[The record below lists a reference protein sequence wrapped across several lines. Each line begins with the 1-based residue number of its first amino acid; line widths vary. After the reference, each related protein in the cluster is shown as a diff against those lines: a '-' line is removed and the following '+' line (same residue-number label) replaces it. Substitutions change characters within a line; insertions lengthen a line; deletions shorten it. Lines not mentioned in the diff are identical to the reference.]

1 MRLINTKTLQL
12 EEFNEDNRPLYAILS
27 HTWGDQ
33 EVTFQHMQDDRS
45 HHSWKAGYRKI
56 AQTCKV
62 ALNSGIGYA
71 WVDTCCIDK
80 TSSAE
85 LSEAINSMFRWYEDA
100 EICYA
105 YLPDVVGPSSGGL
118 AVVESRWFTRG
129 WTLQELIAPRNLV
142 FYATNWKYINS
153 RSNLSEAI
161 ARVTGIEERLL
172 KDNRAK
178 AGSIL
183 RTTSIARRMSW
194 AARRQT
200 ARTEDLAYCL
210 LGIFDINMP
219 LVYGEGARAFTRLQ
233 EQIIQHTDDQSIFAW
248 GLHDGIKPEAGP
260 DTSTSVLAPSPAAFV
275 ASGDIVQVDTGEES
289 APFSL
294 TNRGIRIDLRVGL
307 IRGRRYGI
315 IPCRRNKATGLLM
328 IKLQNLQGNR
338 FFRVADAPVTWR
350 SYLAW
355 KRTPKIPVYLMTVP
369 PPEKHQI
376 PSGSFLVELPRDQI
390 AVHSVSKGYTWS
402 PATDLITRNEPEP
415 HRHSLF
421 EAIRAFGPAK
431 EVYSATDQK
440 NFRRLRRMLRIDPRK
455 VKGQIEDTS
464 GGLQKDS
471 HRWLLNHEGF
481 HRFQND
487 PQTPLLWIS
496 GGPGTGKAMLLCGLI
511 DELSAKPTAL
521 SYFFYRASNPRLNSG
536 VAVLRGLLY
545 VLACQRP
552 SLISGYDLLGKQR
565 DEDTS
570 TWEPLAKLVS
580 STLEDPLLE
589 GAVLVVDALNEC
601 SADRESLIE
610 FTKKPSRVKWIISSR
625 DLPDVRDDWNGL
637 SQVTLRLEAH
647 EDVISHFV
655 DTYIQRKPGN
665 LGREKNF
672 DRKTRSILNS
682 PHSSLC
688 KRILAIATVV
698 FCPVTLEEL
707 GNLDFELQDVNEELL
722 EELILTCGPFLTLH
736 KKTID
741 FVHLS
746 AREFLLSAGYRL
758 VMPLGVAHQQARVFF
773 ASMKCLINT
782 LREDIYSLQNSGV
795 RIHEVPRLDPG
806 PLLAVGYSCTN

>member
-105 YLPDVVGPSSGGL
+105 YLPDV
-118 AVVESRWFTRG
+118 
-129 WTLQELIAPRNLV
+129 ELIAPRNLV

-219 LVYGEGARAFTRLQ
+219 LVYGEGTRAFTRLQ

-315 IPCRRNKATGLLM
+315 IP
-328 IKLQNLQGNR
+328 
-338 FFRVADAPVTWR
+338 
-350 SYLAW
+350 
-355 KRTPKIPVYLMTVP
+355 
-369 PPEKHQI
+369 
-376 PSGSFLVELPRDQI
+376 
-390 AVHSVSKGYTWS
+390 
-402 PATDLITRNEPEP
+402 
-415 HRHSLF
+415 
-421 EAIRAFGPAK
+421 
-431 EVYSATDQK
+431 
-440 NFRRLRRMLRIDPRK
+440 
-455 VKGQIEDTS
+455 
-464 GGLQKDS
+464 
-471 HRWLLNHEGF
+471 
-481 HRFQND
+481 
-487 PQTPLLWIS
+487 
-496 GGPGTGKAMLLCGLI
+496 
-511 DELSAKPTAL
+511 
-521 SYFFYRASNPRLNSG
+521 
-536 VAVLRGLLY
+536 
-545 VLACQRP
+545 
-552 SLISGYDLLGKQR
+552 
-565 DEDTS
+565 
-570 TWEPLAKLVS
+570 
-580 STLEDPLLE
+580 
-589 GAVLVVDALNEC
+589 
-601 SADRESLIE
+601 
-610 FTKKPSRVKWIISSR
+610 
-625 DLPDVRDDWNGL
+625 
-637 SQVTLRLEAH
+637 
-647 EDVISHFV
+647 
-655 DTYIQRKPGN
+655 
-665 LGREKNF
+665 
-672 DRKTRSILNS
+672 
-682 PHSSLC
+682 
-688 KRILAIATVV
+688 
-698 FCPVTLEEL
+698 
-707 GNLDFELQDVNEELL
+707 
-722 EELILTCGPFLTLH
+722 
-736 KKTID
+736 
-741 FVHLS
+741 
-746 AREFLLSAGYRL
+746 
-758 VMPLGVAHQQARVFF
+758 
-773 ASMKCLINT
+773 
-782 LREDIYSLQNSGV
+782 
-795 RIHEVPRLDPG
+795 
-806 PLLAVGYSCTN
+806 